1 MVQKSRVALCLVWD
15 TVIVP
20 EWPPLLR
27 ELCCSSGGRQLGS
40 RESHLTTCGRCM
52 ASLFFSFFVAGVAYR
67 ACREQPDARH
77 FQWDVLGTS
86 SGMF

>member
-1 MVQKSRVALCLVWD
+1 MVQKSRAALCLVWD

-40 RESHLTTCGRCM
+40 RESHLTMCGRCM
-52 ASLFFSFFVAGVAYR
+52 ASLFFLFFFFCG
-67 ACREQPDARH
+67 
-77 FQWDVLGTS
+77 W
-86 SGMF
+86 SGI